1 LKKTLLFQFA
11 ENNYKEGYESLDL
24 MDGIFDKRP
33 DMVKLRHLVLPKSTD
48 SDETWFDVAE
58 RIAHSYKKVGGEL
71 LQDSSGK
78 RVGNHH
84 TNNFYNVVDT
94 SVAILEEW
102 LEGSGKLPVTW
113 RTLIRVLKK
122 HGKVELA
129 RDIREALLYSY
140 TCNRQVFLY

>member
-33 DMVKLRHLVLPKSTD
+33 DMVKLRHLVLPKSSD
-48 SDETWFDVAE
+48 SDKKSFDIADK
-58 RIAHSYKKVGGEL
+58 IAHSYKKIGGEL
-71 LQDSSGK
+71 LQDLEGT
-78 RVGNHH
+78 RVGNIH
-84 TNNFYNVVDT
+84 TNNFHNVVDT

-113 RTLIRVLKK
+113 RTLIRVLENY
-122 HGKVELA
+122 GKVELA
-129 RDIREALLYSY
+129 RDIREALLYM
-140 TCNRQVFLY
+140 